1 MEDSH
6 FISRFT
12 TKLHLS
18 TYCGIFM
25 EKDRPMELERDQ
37 YWDTY
42 EQSTDFFDTD
52 NNVFQQ

>member
-1 MEDSH
+1 
-6 FISRFT
+6 
-12 TKLHLS
+12 
-18 TYCGIFM
+18 M

-52 NNVFQQ
+52 NNVFQQWKDNILHK